1 MIQFDNVHKHYADG
15 THAVNGLD
23 FEVEDGTTTVLVGP
37 SGCGKTTTMQ
47 LINRLEEATE
57 GTIYYDGTD
66 VRNLPATELRRQIGY
81 VIQDIGLFD
90 HMTVE
95 ENVATVPEL
104 KGWDAER
111 TDDRVNEL
119 LDLMGLPPEE
129 YRDSYPTELSGGQQ
143 QRVGV
148 ARALAAGPDVMLMDE
163 PFGAL
168 DPITR
173 ETLQDEF
180 LDIQNEI
187 ETTIVF
193 VTHDINEAL
202 KMGDRIAMMNDG
214 ECIQY
219 DTPTALLEEPATKF
233 VEDFIGPDRMLKQL
247 RVLQVEEVMETD
259 IPDEHRDVVEAFDGS
274 DGTVMA
280 DGGELIPVSPTD
292 SAQVALSRCI
302 QANVRALPVV
312 EDTGVVGVVTEDSI
326 RSYHAP
332 ETTVEVAE

>member
-1 MIQFDNVHKHYADG
+1 MIQFDSVHKQYSDG
-15 THAVNGLD
+15 TQAVSDLS
-23 FEVEDGTTTVLVGP
+23 FEVEEGTTTVLVGP

-47 LINRLEEATE
+47 LVNRLEDPTD
-57 GTIYYDGTD
+57 GTVYYGGTD
-66 VRNLPATELRRQIGY
+66 VDELPATELRRQIGY

-90 HMTVE
+90 HMTVA

-104 KGWDAER
+104 EDWD
-111 TDDRVNEL
+111 DDRIDERVDEL

-173 ETLQDEF
+173 ENLQDEF
-180 LDIQNEI
+180 LDIQDEI
-187 ETTIVF
+187 ETTIIF

-202 KMGDRIAMMNDG
+202 KMGDKIAMMNEG
-214 ECIQY
+214 ELVQY
-219 DTPTALLEEPATKF
+219 DTPAALLEAPATKF
-233 VEDFIGPDRMLKQL
+233 VEDFIGPDRTLKQL
-247 RVLQVEEVMETD
+247 RVLQVGEVMRSE
-259 IPDEHRDVVEAFDGS
+259 IPNEHRDVVEAFEPDN
-274 DGTVMA
+274 TVMA
-280 DGGELIPVSPTD
+280 DGGELIPVTPTD

-302 QANVRALPVV
+302 QAGVGALPVV
-312 EDTGVVGVVTEDSI
+312 EDADVIGVVTEDDI
-326 RSYHAP
+326 RSYHA
-332 ETTVEVAE
+332 EEMAEESA